1 MKPLT
6 LTFQLN
12 PVYEEKQIDDQILRQ
27 TLAAFIARAL
37 TQLASTEMI
46 VGVGEADFGG
56 FSDSYTQYNCY
67 QIEKII

>member
-1 MKPLT
+1 MKPIT

-12 PVYEEKQIDDQILRQ
+12 TICEEKQIDDKILRQ
-27 TLAAFIARAL
+27 TLAGFIARAL

-46 VGVGEADFGG
+46 IGVGEANVGEY
-56 FSDSYTQYNCY
+56 SDSYTQFNCY

>member
-12 PVYEEKQIDDQILRQ
+12 PVYEEKQIDDNFLRQ

-46 VGVGEADFGG
+46 VGVGEANFGE

>member
-1 MKPLT
+1 MKQLT

-12 PVYEEKQIDDQILRQ
+12 PVYEEKSIDDKFLQQ

-46 VGVGEADFGG
+46 VGVGEANFGE

-67 QIEKII
+67 EIQKIS